1 MEKNH
6 LHPTSSAGN
15 GPVSDSKRPLNIQK
29 HETKSNEFSK
39 NKKVSG
45 MLIKFFINDS
55 MTLKK
60 LYWFWVCSLISQ
72 TKIILTKINDF

>member
-6 LHPTSSAGN
+6 LHPTSVAGN

-45 MLIKFFINDS
+45 MLIKFLS
-55 MTLKK
+55 M
-60 LYWFWVCSLISQ
+60 IQ
-72 TKIILTKINDF
+72 